1 VNNKRIEN
9 KIGWFLSILIIYP
22 GLVFVALSDRK
33 FDHFIIFSFAA
44 IIAVYFFRR
53 SYSIIKNVKGFLIR
67 FYISMFLVSG
77 SFIVVAI
84 SPEENNALAGAVL
97 FLCLPSILISGYLLS
112 KSKAALEV
120 IELHK
125 KGI

>member
-1 VNNKRIEN
+1 M
-9 KIGWFLSILIIYP
+9 YP
-22 GLVFVALSDRK
+22 GLVFVALSDGN
-33 FDHFIIFSFAA
+33 FEHIIVFSIAA

-53 SYSIIKNVKGFLIR
+53 SYSIIRNVKGFLLR

-112 KSKAALEV
+112 KSKSALEV
-120 IELHK
+120 IKLHK